1 MSLEELRKGKYVM
14 EEKQWLIV
22 RVYMR
27 PIAAY
32 SLRTVAISI
41 S

>member
-14 EEKQWLIV
+14 EEKQWLTV
-22 RVYMR
+22 CVYMHA
-27 PIAAY
+27 IAAY
-32 SLRTVAISI
+32 PSCTVAISI